1 MMVLEHVPRRISKRW
16 PFFNLL
22 FHASLWLLRL
32 GPILAF
38 SLYLV
43 DPKQNNLGARAT
55 EIQCPYLNENI
66 Y

>member
-22 FHASLWLLRL
+22 FHATEIIGL
-32 GPILAF
+32 LAF
-38 SLYLV
+38 PLDLV